1 MLILTRKK
9 GQSIIINDDI
19 EIIITAIDGDQVKIG
34 ISAPADV
41 LVYRKEVIESIRES
55 NKAAIV
61 SQANLDV
68 LKNIIKKVKKN
79 GMII

>member
-68 LKNIIKKVKKN
+68 LKNIIKK
-79 GMII
+79 